1 MAIISNIRK
10 RGQILNLG
18 RLSVDIEDNGYLSN
32 YFVLSEFEPK
42 FSGGKNTFL
51 INGSPNLSI
60 NSPVQIEVLDSSN
73 NSLYVEV
80 ARSNSISY
88 TEGGALRVAVHV
100 YSTTRQGIGKLYL
113 VGTTPTGKKV
123 RWTANIQ
130 IYPTLENHSSV
141 VFYKP
146 PTLKIDSLVSPA
158 GNSKSSIATI
168 IKTVSGDFKSFA
180 VTPRKGDDYGQFDPS
195 KQNVDYRA
203 VLTINSGGINGNLNV
218 SSMVESE
225 IVLTIT
231 QLNDVGS
238 VSITSKNIISE
249 VLNDTT
255 VRLKYPI
262 YTYDSRNR
270 KIIADVTDGTFS
282 ATVADIPYDATA
294 TTSYSQSLAVVTY
307 SNIDTFSGNVYR
319 HKLYRKSL
327 VSSGDYQLIADALVT
342 PVEILSDTVS
352 TNSYFSSLGSFPR
365 GFNSANEFV
374 NHYWFTSSTSITA
387 SRDGTKLMDGM
398 SIVNDGG
405 PTDEGYVIVKNDT
418 DTDPLHIKNGEYH
431 AYTFPTDAQ
440 SYDSNF
446 ISCSANIP
454 YELSFKAIVTKNSVD
469 LTKDASIGFYFTSS
483 QYDKISAD
491 LDFDPQKGIRL
502 GELVLGSGT
511 SSLYQVDNPISF
523 YSQFA
528 NDFAGTVVI
537 YTKNCNA
544 TVSQIT
550 LKNYTD
556 VSFSPS
562 IFVSTIPCPL
572 SEKNQQFKFKSELF
586 DIDHKLVYSNLT
598 TIAAF
603 DPDGASIGTATVSS
617 GGITTPV
624 TTDVQTPITTP
635 TGTISITPF
644 TPTGKVTISGTDYPL
659 TMDQSSPVGTVTIN
673 SISWTAG
680 VPLRPPN
687 VAGATPPDA
696 WLDVAGYKV
705 PAYKAT

>member
-18 RLSVDIEDNGYLSN
+18 RLAVDIEDNGYLSN

-51 INGSPNLSI
+51 INGSPNLST

-158 GNSKSSIATI
+158 GNSKSSTATI
-168 IKTVSGDFKSFA
+168 IKNVSGAFKSFA

-218 SSMVESE
+218 ASMVESE

-231 QLNDVGS
+231 QFNDVGS

-262 YTYDSRNR
+262 YAYDSRNR

-342 PVEILSDTVS
+342 PVDILSDTVS

-365 GFNSANEFV
+365 GVTGIPTSAANEFV
-374 NHYWFTSSTSITA
+374 KHYWFTSSTSITA

-418 DTDPLHIKNGEYH
+418 SNSRNAQYDSYV
-431 AYTFPTDAQ
+431 YTNPIA
-440 SYDSNF
+440 SNVYDSNF
-446 ISCSANIP
+446 ISCSANTP

-491 LDFDPQKGIRL
+491 LDFDPQKGIKL

-544 TVSQIT
+544 IVSQIT

-562 IFVSTIPCPL
+562 IFVSTIPCPV

-586 DIDHKLVYSNLT
+586 DIDHNLVYSNLT

-603 DPDGASIGTATVSS
+603 DKGGVSIGTATVSS

-624 TTDVQTPITTP
+624 TTDVVTP
-635 TGTISITPF
+635 TGIISITPF

-673 SISWTAG
+673 AISWTSG
-680 VPLRPPN
+680 VPIRPPN

>member
-1 MAIISNIRK
+1 
-10 RGQILNLG
+10 
-18 RLSVDIEDNGYLSN
+18 
-32 YFVLSEFEPK
+32 
-42 FSGGKNTFL
+42 
-51 INGSPNLSI
+51 
-60 NSPVQIEVLDSSN
+60 
-73 NSLYVEV
+73 
-80 ARSNSISY
+80 
-88 TEGGALRVAVHV
+88 
-100 YSTTRQGIGKLYL
+100 
-113 VGTTPTGKKV
+113 
-123 RWTANIQ
+123 
-130 IYPTLENHSSV
+130 
-141 VFYKP
+141 
-146 PTLKIDSLVSPA
+146 
-158 GNSKSSIATI
+158 
-168 IKTVSGDFKSFA
+168 
-180 VTPRKGDDYGQFDPS
+180 
-195 KQNVDYRA
+195 
-203 VLTINSGGINGNLNV
+203 
-218 SSMVESE
+218 
-225 IVLTIT
+225 
-231 QLNDVGS
+231 
-238 VSITSKNIISE
+238 
-249 VLNDTT
+249 
-255 VRLKYPI
+255 
-262 YTYDSRNR
+262 
-270 KIIADVTDGTFS
+270 
-282 ATVADIPYDATA
+282 
-294 TTSYSQSLAVVTY
+294 
-307 SNIDTFSGNVYR
+307 
-319 HKLYRKSL
+319 
-327 VSSGDYQLIADALVT
+327 
-342 PVEILSDTVS
+342 
-352 TNSYFSSLGSFPR
+352 
-365 GFNSANEFV
+365 
-374 NHYWFTSSTSITA
+374 
-387 SRDGTKLMDGM
+387 
-398 SIVNDGG
+398 
-405 PTDEGYVIVKNDT
+405 
-418 DTDPLHIKNGEYH
+418 
-431 AYTFPTDAQ
+431 
-440 SYDSNF
+440 
-446 ISCSANIP
+446 
-454 YELSFKAIVTKNSVD
+454 LSFKAIVTKNSVD

>member
-18 RLSVDIEDNGYLSN
+18 RLAVDIEDNGYLSN

-146 PTLKIDSLVSPA
+146 PTLKIDSLVTKA

-168 IKTVSGDFKSFA
+168 IKNVSGGFKAFA

-218 SSMVESE
+218 ASMVDSE
-225 IVLTIT
+225 ITLIIT
-231 QLNDVGS
+231 QLNDIGS

-262 YTYDSRNR
+262 YAYDRRNR
-270 KIIADVTDGTFS
+270 KIIADVTTGTFS
-282 ATVADIPYDATA
+282 ATVADIPYDSTA

-307 SNIDTFSGNVYR
+307 SNLDTFSGNVYR

-327 VSSGDYQLIADALVT
+327 VSSGDYQLIADAPVT

-398 SIVNDGG
+398 SIINSGG

-418 DTDPLHIKNGEYH
+418 SSSRNAHYDSYVYTDPIASNV
-431 AYTFPTDAQ
+431 
-440 SYDSNF
+440 YDSNF
-446 ISCSANIP
+446 ISFSANIP

-491 LDFDPQKGIRL
+491 LDFDPQKGIKL

-523 YSQFA
+523 YSQFV
-528 NDFAGTVVI
+528 NDFVGTVVI

-544 TVSQIT
+544 TVSQIA

-556 VSFSPS
+556 VSFSPP
-562 IFVSTIPCPL
+562 IFVSTIPCPV

-598 TIAAF
+598 TIVAF
-603 DPDGASIGTATVSS
+603 DPSGSSIGTATVSS
-617 GGITTPV
+617 GGITTPI
-624 TTDVQTPITTP
+624 TTDIQTPTAAL
-635 TGTISITPF
+635 SITPF

-659 TMDQSSPVGTVTIN
+659 TMNLSSPVGTVIITKN
-673 SISWTAG
+673 GWTDG
-680 VPLRPPN
+680 FPIRLPN
-687 VAGATPPDA
+687 VAGATPPDVF
-696 WLDVAGYKV
+696 LEIAGYKV
-705 PAYKAT
+705 PAYKST